1 METVVKVFDAMTTR
15 PVVTSRSTNLVECA
29 KLMAQKNIGSLII
42 KEGER
47 FVGIITEQDIVRRGV
62 AKGVDL
68 TTTAVDKV
76 MSTDVVLGS
85 PGMDIFDALA
95 TMRDYDLRH
104 LPIVDEGK
112 LMGLVTMKDILK
124 IHPDLFDILVE
135 KMEIA
140 EQGRKLGNDLN

>member
-1 METVVKVFDAMTTR
+1 METGVKVYDAMTTR
-15 PVVTSRSTNLVECA
+15 PVVTSRSTNLVDCA

-68 TTTAVDKV
+68 TTTSVDKV

-85 PGMDIFDALA
+85 PNMDIFDALA